1 MTELVNCLEVLA
13 GENPFGNV
21 TEFAQGSGKIYLI
34 DFPDCWADVAED
46 IEYQLASSQ
55 KAIAALEA
63 L

>member
-1 MTELVNCLEVLA
+1 MTEFVNCLDVLA

-46 IEYQLASSQ
+46 IEYQLASS
-55 KAIAALEA
+55 
-63 L
+63 